1 MSKPEGKAYTN
12 SIGMRFV
19 RIEPGTFSMGID
31 KTPLPIEIT
40 DNIVQRKSWKPNER
54 PYLRNGDFDEHPPH
68 EVTISQ
74 PFYMDVFE
82 VTNAQYEQFNLD
94 HREFRGKLGFSKA
107 DNEAVIFVNWHDAV
121 GFCEWLSEKDGL
133 PYRLPTEAE
142 WEYAC
147 CAGRTTY
154 YHTGDSLPEAFHKN
168 PDESWYPSVGRGGSA
183 DEEVVPLTVGET
195 PPNPWG
201 LYDMHGNVEEW
212 CYDWYGPYQAEDQID
227 PIGREDGLFRV
238 TRGGSHST
246 PLYYLR
252 SSNRLGTLPED
263 KSWLIGFRVVIGELP
278 MTKPLSKV
286 APESWA
292 CRVSQQPF
300 DWSNRPDK
308 TKLYFKP
315 PQPFVHIPEPGK
327 VPAFGRHNHCPSI
340 TWCPNGDLLAI
351 WFSTDSER
359 GREMAVMA
367 SRLRVGNDEWNE
379 PLEFFNAPD
388 RNMTGS
394 ALFTDIDGTMYHFNG
409 LGAAGTWGPLAL
421 VMRTSTDNGVTWSK
435 PRLIDPEHQNRN
447 QIISGTSK
455 TKEGYFIQPCDAVP
469 GGSGGTAIHIS
480 RDEGQTWRDPGAGKP
495 KPEFASGRTGAW
507 IAGIHAGVVQLKAC
521 PRAQRRNGRLLAFGR
536 GDTIE
541 GRMPMSIS
549 DDMGESWTYHPSPF
563 PPVGGGQRLVLMR
576 LSEGPLFFASF
587 TGERKDPPTMD
598 ITDASGV
605 KQPVKGLFGA
615 VSFDEGGTWSHIR
628 LISDDGPERELET
641 TNGHPF
647 IMGFDSAEPGG
658 YMASCQSPDG
668 VIHLISS
675 KQHYAF
681 NLAWLTT
688 PPPGIVQS

>member
-40 DNIVQRKSWKPNER
+40 DNIIQRKSWKPNER
-54 PYLRNGDFDEHPPH
+54 PYLRNGDFDEHPRH

-74 PFYMDVFE
+74 PFYMGVLD
-82 VTNAQYEQFNLD
+82 VTNAQYEPFD
-94 HREFRGKLGFSKA
+94 PSHREFRGKLGFSKA
-107 DNEAVIFVNWHDAV
+107 DDEAVIFVSWHDAV
-121 GFCEWLSEKDGL
+121 AFCKWLSEKDGL
-133 PYRLPTEAE
+133 PYRTPTEAD
-142 WEYAC
+142 WEYTCRA
-147 CAGRTTY
+147 RTTTY

-195 PPNPWG
+195 PLNPWG
-201 LYDMHGNVEEW
+201 LSDMHGNVEEW

-227 PIGREDGLFRV
+227 PVGREDGLFRV

-278 MTKPLSKV
+278 MTKPLSKI

-292 CRVSQQPF
+292 CSISQQPF
-300 DWSNRPDK
+300 DWSNRPDP

-315 PQPFVHIPEPGK
+315 PQPFVHIPEPGT

-351 WFSTDSER
+351 WFSTYSER

-367 SRLRVGNDEWNE
+367 SRLRAGASDWDE
-379 PLEFFNAPD
+379 PSEFFNAPD

-394 ALFTDIDGTMYHFNG
+394 ALFTDADGTMYHFNG

-421 VMRTSTDNGVTWSK
+421 IMRTSTDNGVTWSK

-507 IAGIHAGVVQLKAC
+507 IAGIHAGVAQLKAC

-563 PPVGGGQRLVLMR
+563 PPIGGGQRLVLMR
-576 LSEGPLFFASF
+576 LREGPLFFASF
-587 TGERKDPPTMD
+587 TGERKDQPTMD

-605 KQPVKGLFGA
+605 KRPVKGLFGA
-615 VSFDEGGTWSHIR
+615 VSFDDGETWPHIR

-658 YMASCQSPDG
+658 YMAACQSPDG

-688 PPPGIVQS
+688 PPPAIVQS

>member
-31 KTPLPIEIT
+31 KTPLPTEIT
-40 DNIVQRKSWKPNER
+40 DNIIQRKSWKPNER
-54 PYLRNGDFDEHPPH
+54 PYLRNGDLDEHPRH

-74 PFYMDVFE
+74 PFYMGVLE
-82 VTNAQYEQFNLD
+82 VTNAQYEQFD
-94 HREFRGKLGFSKA
+94 PSHREFRGKLGFSKA
-107 DNEAVIFVNWHDAV
+107 DDEAVIFVSWHNAV
-121 GFCEWLSEKDGL
+121 AFCEWLSKKERT

-147 CAGRTTY
+147 RAGTTTY

-227 PIGREDGLFRV
+227 PVGREDGLFRV

-278 MTKPLSKV
+278 MTKPLSKI

-300 DWSNRPDK
+300 DWLNGPDP
-308 TKLYFKP
+308 TKPYFKP
-315 PQPFVHIPEPGK
+315 PQPFVHIPEPGT

-379 PLEFFNAPD
+379 PSEFFNAPD

-421 VMRTSTDNGVTWSK
+421 VMRTSTDNGITGSK

-563 PPVGGGQRLVLMR
+563 PPIGGGQRLVLMR
-576 LSEGPLFFASF
+576 LREGPLFFASF
-587 TGERKDPPTMD
+587 TGERKDQPTMD

-605 KQPVKGLFGA
+605 KRPVKGLFGA
-615 VSFDEGGTWSHIR
+615 VSLDDGETWPHIR

-658 YMASCQSPDG
+658 YMAGCQSPDG

-688 PPPGIVQS
+688 PPPAIVQS